1 MKRPLAYITAPWSN
15 SQYENAENAAAYC
28 RQVYDAGYSP
38 ICPVLFLPK
47 SDPLLNISDE
57 RDALRHGLPPVSAR
71 RPSGNPLLDAFL
83 GVVLSDG
90 FRPGKPLLTFSA
102 EGDVF
107 AGFDFITGFLHEPQ
121 KIIVVLRRD
130 DKPVDGLLEFLLP
143 ARAAFGFGVLLVA
156 HAFVLRGRDNRETVF
171 LTEPVA
177 DFTHIIV
184 NPLVALVGVV
194 VHKVNRIENQM
205 VMNMVLVNVR
215 GQHILVFST
224 EDFIRE
230 LLADL
235 VGKLRRDLSDFKGL
249 DHMTGYDPDRI
260 HPFLLGYFPRPFK
273 FPRCG
278 LAGTAVGRDQQLL
291 VGLFGI
297 QNVRDC
303 LAQSSSDC
311 FDFSN
316 CHTASIFSFSSSISS

>member
-1 MKRPLAYITAPWSN
+1 MLVALA
-15 SQYENAENAAAYC
+15 
-28 RQVYDAGYSP
+28 VD
-38 ICPVLFLPK
+38 K

-57 RDALRHGLPPVSAR
+57 RDALRRGLSLTSSG

-107 AGFDFITGFLHEPQ
+107 AEFDFITGFLHEPQ

-130 DKPVDGLLEFLLP
+130 DKPVDGLLELLLP

-156 HAFVLRGRDNRETVF
+156 HALVLRGRDNRETVF

-177 DFTHIIV
+177 DLTHIIV
-184 NPLVALVGVV
+184 NPLVALVCVV

-205 VMNMVLVNVR
+205 VMNMVFVNVS
-215 GQHILVFST
+215 GQHILIFSS
-224 EDFIRE
+224 EDFICK

-235 VGKLRRDLSDFKGL
+235 VGKLRCDLSNFEGL

-316 CHTASIFSFSSSISS
+316 CHTESIFSFSSSISS

>member
-1 MKRPLAYITAPWSN
+1 M
-15 SQYENAENAAAYC
+15 
-28 RQVYDAGYSP
+28 
-38 ICPVLFLPK
+38 
-47 SDPLLNISDE
+47 
-57 RDALRHGLPPVSAR
+57 
-71 RPSGNPLLDAFL
+71 
-83 GVVLSDG
+83 
-90 FRPGKPLLTFSA
+90 
-102 EGDVF
+102 
-107 AGFDFITGFLHEPQ
+107 
-121 KIIVVLRRD
+121 
-130 DKPVDGLLEFLLP
+130 LP
-143 ARAAFGFGVLLVA
+143 ACAAFGFGVLLVA

-177 DFTHIIV
+177 DLTHIIV

-194 VHKVNRIENQM
+194 IHKVNLIENQM

-235 VGKLRRDLSDFKGL
+235 VGKLQRDLSDFKGL

-273 FPRCG
+273 SPRCG

-311 FDFSN
+311 FDFDMLPI
-316 CHTASIFSFSSSISS
+316 TETLK